1 MRTSGPSKTG
11 WVRHEVFDSLWRAAT
26 AKAPSLNAQ
35 GLANTLGAMANMS
48 RVLPEVF
55 GSLCRAAAAEL
66 QGSNM
71 QEVAYAL
78 WAMSTTSGVLPEVCG
93 SWRARRV

>member
-1 MRTSGPSKTG
+1 LATGTAIQSREVPPFECPLKAWSFAKTG
-11 WVRHEVFDSLWRAAT
+11 WVRHEVFDSLWRAAA
-26 AKAPSLNAQ
+26 AKVQSLNAQ

-55 GSLCRAAAAEL
+55 DSLCRAAAAKL
-66 QGSNM
+66 QDSNM

-78 WAMSTTSGVLPEVCG
+78 WAV
-93 SWRARRV
+93 